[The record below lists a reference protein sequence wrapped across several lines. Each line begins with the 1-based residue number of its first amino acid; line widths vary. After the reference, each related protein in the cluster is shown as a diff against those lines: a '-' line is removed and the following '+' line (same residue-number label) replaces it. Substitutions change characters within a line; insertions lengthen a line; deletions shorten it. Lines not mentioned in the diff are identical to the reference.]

1 MGFLGKLLGTEKELP
16 VLDPAS
22 PGAKRIEAQRA
33 VLEAFVAKL
42 HDPVELVP
50 GEMAIYAFIGRPP
63 DRFGIAW
70 FMQDGAEHNLKTLIQ
85 AKKLTV
91 RQQNELSAHLREAY
105 ERSQADPRFA
115 ATIGPKKV
123 KVVQSPGMEK
133 DLLKIIHDV
142 EG

>member
-16 VLDPAS
+16 ALDPGA
-22 PGAKRIEAQRA
+22 PGAQRIERQRA

-70 FMQDGAEHNLKTLIQ
+70 FMPDGAEHNLKTLIQ
-85 AKKLTV
+85 AKSLTV
-91 RQQNELSAHLREAY
+91 RQQNEISAHLREAY
-105 ERSQADPRFA
+105 ERSGADPRSA
-115 ATIGPKKV
+115 ISLGGKRV
-123 KVVQSPGMEK
+123 KVAHSPGLEK
-133 DLLKIIHDV
+133 DLLRIIHDV
-142 EG
+142 EL

>member
-16 VLDPAS
+16 PLDPS
-22 PGAKRIEAQRA
+22 TPGAGRIEKQRA

-42 HDPVELVP
+42 HDPVEMVP

-105 ERSQADPRFA
+105 ERSQVDPRFA
-115 ATIGPKKV
+115 ATIGAKKV
-123 KVVQSPGMEK
+123 KVVQSPGLEK